1 MLLLLARAP
10 ELGALAPVAALAL
23 PDSAGLT
30 SRAQAV
36 VDFIATFEIADNE
49 AFGLAAEELQQ
60 IKGRMKTL
68 DAQRVAITGPLN
80 QATKAVN
87 DLFRG
92 PTELLVNAEQVL
104 KSKMLRWQQ
113 KVEAEAAEA
122 RRVAEAEAEA
132 QRRKLEAE
140 AAALREMAQ
149 AQAET
154 AAAAAAAGDAQGAV
168 LAQATA
174 QRAQDMATAAATTAQ
189 VITAAPVITT
199 AAPKVRG
206 ISTSSKTT
214 FEVTNLLALVEHI
227 AKHPELIG
235 LVCADEVR
243 LRAYIKA
250 VGPACNLP
258 GVRVGTESV
267 MSARAA

>member
-1 MLLLLARAP
+1 MNQP
-10 ELGALAPVAALAL
+10 NILAPVAALSL

-36 VDFIATFEIADNE
+36 VEFIATFEIADNE

-60 IKGRMKTL
+60 IKARMKKL
-68 DAQRVAITGPLN
+68 DEQRTAITGPLN
-80 QATKAVN
+80 AATKAVN

-92 PTELLVNAEQVL
+92 PTELLVNAESAL
-104 KSKMLRWQQ
+104 KSKMLGWQR

-122 RRVAEAEAEA
+122 RRVAEAAAEAERRRLEEAAAAHRAAAAA
-132 QRRKLEAE
+132 QAE
-140 AAALREMAQ
+140 AAAAAQ
-149 AQAET
+149 
-154 AAAAAAAGDAQGAV
+154 AAGDAQGAA
-168 LAQATA
+168 LAQAAA
-174 QRAQDMATAAATTAQ
+174 QRAQDEAAAAATTAQ
-189 VITAAPVITT
+189 VITAAPVTT
-199 AAPKVRG
+199 IVAPKVRG

-243 LRAYIKA
+243 LRAYIKG

-258 GVRVGTESV
+258 GVRVGTDQV